1 MTIKILMCEN
11 EQKPGVDPA
20 RKLRGA
26 ISVIFGSQV
35 SVGSQVSFRIVQ
47 NHGEKSYFRSFR
59 GGNRPPPWIRP
70 CIQQGTF

>member
-35 SVGSQVSFRIVQ
+35 SVGSQVSFRNVQ
-47 NHGEKSYFRSFR
+47 NMVRKVTFVGFR
-59 GGNRPPPWIRP
+59 GAIAPIAPP
-70 CIQQGTF
+70 